1 MSDGKLRRGNTAAS
15 GGPKRA
21 APKAAARP
29 KPKAKVR
36 KTSVIDRLIRALPVS
51 ESGLQKG
58 MTFGLLGGVVVV
70 GLAVASAAGVPDMA
84 RAELANVASDNGF
97 RVRHLVVDGMD
108 NIEETEVYAII
119 ADQKD
124 RSMPLLDLDKIRGE
138 LIALSWVEDA
148 RVSRR
153 LPDTLHIE
161 ITERQVAAVW
171 QDGGRYARIDPSG
184 HVLESIKPGS
194 RPDLPILSGANAN
207 KKALDLAAL
216 LDAAPALKE
225 QVKAAKWVSN
235 RRWDLQFKTGE
246 TLQLPE
252 GTKEAE
258 TALLK
263 FARFD
268 GVNRLLGHDLVN
280 FDMRDPKNLYVRKVV
295 TEKPETASTDR
306 KDKEG

>member
-1 MSDGKLRRGNTAAS
+1 
-15 GGPKRA
+15 
-21 APKAAARP
+21 
-29 KPKAKVR
+29 
-36 KTSVIDRLIRALPVS
+36 
-51 ESGLQKG
+51 
-58 MTFGLLGGVVVV
+58 
-70 GLAVASAAGVPDMA
+70 
-84 RAELANVASDNGF
+84 
-97 RVRHLVVDGMD
+97 
-108 NIEETEVYAII
+108 
-119 ADQKD
+119 
-124 RSMPLLDLDKIRGE
+124 MPLLDLDKIRGE
-138 LIALSWVEDA
+138 LIALSWVEGA
-148 RVSRR
+148 RVSGR

-171 QDGGRYARIDPSG
+171 QDGGRYALIDPAG

-194 RPDLPILSGANAN
+194 RPDLPILSGPNAN

>member
-1 MSDGKLRRGNTAAS
+1 MSDGKLRRGTAA
-15 GGPKRA
+15 PNRA
-21 APKAAARP
+21 APKAARP

-36 KTSVIDRLIRALPVS
+36 QSSFIDRIIRALPVS
-51 ESGLQKG
+51 EAGLQKG
-58 MTFGLLGGVVVV
+58 MTFGFIGGVVLV
-70 GLAVASAAGVPDMA
+70 GLAVANAAGVPDMA
-84 RAELANVASDNGF
+84 RAEIASMASDNGF

-124 RSMPLLDLDKIRGE
+124 RSMPLLDLDEIRGQ
-138 LIALSWVEDA
+138 LVALSWVEDA

-171 QDGGRYARIDPSG
+171 QNGGRYALIDPSG

-194 RPDLPILSGANAN
+194 RPDLPVLSGPNAN
-207 KKALDLAAL
+207 KRALDLAAL
-216 LDAAPALKE
+216 LDAAPAIKE
-225 QVKAAKWVSN
+225 QVKAAKWVGN

-263 FARFD
+263 FARYD
-268 GVNRLLGHDLVN
+268 GVNRLLGGHIVN
-280 FDMRDPKNLYVRKVV
+280 FDMRDPKNLYVRELA
-295 TEKPETASTDR
+295 TDKPETAPKTASADR
-306 KDKEG
+306 KEKEG

>member
-1 MSDGKLRRGNTAAS
+1 MSDSKIRRGTAA
-15 GGPKRA
+15 PKRA
-21 APKAAARP
+21 APKASARP
-29 KPKAKVR
+29 KPKSRVR
-36 KTSVIDRLIRALPVS
+36 QTSLIDRMIRALPVT
-51 ESGLQKG
+51 EHGLQKG
-58 MTFGLLGGVVVV
+58 MTIALLGGVVVV
-70 GLAVASAAGVPDMA
+70 GLAVANAAGVPAMA
-84 RAELANVASDNGF
+84 EAELARLASDNGF

-124 RSMPLLDLDKIRGE
+124 RSMPLLDLEKIRTE
-138 LIALSWVEDA
+138 LAQLSWVEDA

-171 QDGGRYARIDPSG
+171 QNNGRYALIDASG
-184 HVLESIKPGS
+184 HVLEDIKSGS
-194 RPDLPILSGANAN
+194 RPDLPVLSGPNAN
-207 KKALDLAAL
+207 KRALDLAAL
-216 LDAAPALKE
+216 LNAAPALKE
-225 QVKAAKWVSN
+225 QVKGAKWVGN

-268 GVNRLLGHDLVN
+268 GVNRLLGHDIVN
-280 FDMRDPKNLYVRKVV
+280 FDMRNPKNLYVRRLA
-295 TEKPETASTDR
+295 TEAPETASGAA
-306 KDKEG
+306 KEKEG